1 MHFSTFQPNAASVN
15 SLKFSE
21 VFCHIQIETSSGCR
35 VYFALYFVWY
45 FATSS
50 SVFRTDR
57 QSDMDLVLSYF
68 RAFFDRSRASLL
80 GSLSSGVRSSKRRQ
94 APLALTFRS
103 QQKYLEIIL
112 KSTILDLY
120 YK

>member
-1 MHFSTFQPNAASVN
+1 VAVVCISHCISYGISPLAH
-15 SLKFSE
+15 L
-21 VFCHIQIETSSGCR
+21 
-35 VYFALYFVWY
+35 YFAL
-45 FATSS
+45 T
-50 SVFRTDR
+50 
-57 QSDMDLVLSYF
+57 DMDLVLSYF
-68 RAFFDRSRASLL
+68 RAFFDRLRASLL